1 MRKFVFGVLLLGLS
15 LMSGRQVWA
24 GEEACTDP
32 AYPYCYDMTIVN
44 QWACETCPGDL
55 GYICSNTDPRE
66 IWFRVIM
73 DVEEIR
79 VFVTMLMVVGVIWD
93 VYIMGLNGTGE
104 IVIYSS

>member
-1 MRKFVFGVLLLGLS
+1 
-15 LMSGRQVWA
+15 
-24 GEEACTDP
+24 
-32 AYPYCYDMTIVN
+32 
-44 QWACETCPGDL
+44 
-55 GYICSNTDPRE
+55 
-66 IWFRVIM
+66 M